1 MVTTITSYGRSGL
14 ADWLVQRVSA
24 VILAAYSIFTV
35 AYLLLNP
42 QVDFAQWQT
51 LFNGTS
57 MRIFSLMALLSL
69 GAHCWIGLWSIS
81 TDYLKHFAVRFAFQM
96 LVGLLMFIYTICWGV
111 LSCSVNPIAIM
122 KKRLSSK

>member
-24 VILAAYSIFTV
+24 VILAAYSIFMV

-42 QVDFAQWQT
+42 QVDFAHWQT

-81 TDYLKHFAVRFAFQM
+81 TDYLKHFAVRFSFQM
-96 LVGLLMFIYTICWGV
+96 LVGLLMFIYTIWGV
-111 LSCSVNPIAIM
+111 QL
-122 KKRLSSK
+122 LWGL

>member
-14 ADWLVQRVSA
+14 YDWLVQRVSA
-24 VILAAYSIFTV
+24 LILAAYSIFMV

-42 QVDFAQWQT
+42 QIDFVQWQA

-81 TDYLKHFAVRFAFQM
+81 TDYLKHFALRFVFQM
-96 LVGLLMFIYTICWGV
+96 VVGLLMFIYTVWGV
-111 LSCSVNPIAIM
+111 QL
-122 KKRLSSK
+122 LWGL

>member
-14 ADWLVQRVSA
+14 YDWLVQRVSA
-24 VILAAYSIFTV
+24 LILAAYSIFMV

-42 QVDFAQWQT
+42 QMDFVQWQA

-81 TDYLKHFAVRFAFQM
+81 TDYLKHFALRFVFQM
-96 LVGLLMFIYTICWGV
+96 VVGLLMFIYTVWGV
-111 LSCSVNPIAIM
+111 QL
-122 KKRLSSK
+122 LWGL

>member
-14 ADWLVQRVSA
+14 ADWLVQRASA

-96 LVGLLMFIYTICWGV
+96 LVGLLMFIYTIWGV
-111 LSCSVNPIAIM
+111 QL
-122 KKRLSSK
+122 LWGL